1 MRNQLV
7 FAFFSCVLHLQSYP
21 MDTPAAEKTWTWEIF
36 HIIDQWT
43 DPLSYFTDPR
53 APKVCDEVMRFG
65 LPGTDSKYREY
76 TGDEQCLD
84 DVKSALKRQRALISS
99 LETECLKDNGSKVEL
114 LRDAYD
120 RQKGYYSQNVLALI
134 ESYLERST
142 HTARNT
148 AHILDKQAGKTLEAA
163 PIPTHLSSMEPINET
178 RAVTYKTIEELVT
191 GTPGMWG
198 NTVNYV
204 RKNYIDP
211 LKYLNDEKAQSI
223 SLAMRYLHPRHVYHS
238 EQWQFNNK
246 LDFHRKLIHQAL
258 ERETKLTQA
267 LQHALEKKKPWMIV
281 SINPENPDLKS
292 VMANIASSY
301 SPIVCAIIKGFLI
314 SEANKKEREVKEKEN
329 KEREQK
335 ELTEKNHAI
344 STLMHS
350 LGRKFSDPYN
360 KGKLDIERVKYDA
373 LRSTIVSRSLNPQEV
388 LEKHAQLA
396 DLSRSVDQLLAS
408 SASNSPSPSL
418 NNSATSLPPF
428 VPAIPA
434 PKAPAPVAASNLAS
448 IQSVVDTAHL
458 AAATATAVTSAQ
470 LAQHTLPAPSLP
482 APPPLEPQPS
492 VSPKMAK
499 QESASTITVPNSNSQ
514 SSSVS
519 TSEAS
524 APSPKAESPQA
535 SPPITPG
542 GSLVV
547 TPANPLA
554 KSSDEEFPDPR
565 APVKLASTPAAPAI
579 QAHAKNGNR
588 NKKGN

>member
-7 FAFFSCVLHLQSYP
+7 FAFFSCLLHLPSYP

-65 LPGTDSKYREY
+65 LPSTDSKYREY

-84 DVKSALKRQRALISS
+84 DVKSALKRQRALITS
-99 LETECLKDNGSKVEL
+99 LETECLKENGSKVEL

-163 PIPTHLSSMEPINET
+163 PIPTHLSTMEPINET

-223 SLAMRYLHPRHVYHS
+223 SLAMRYLHPRHMYHT

-246 LDFHRKLIHQAL
+246 LEFHRKLIHQAL

-301 SPIVCAIIKGFLI
+301 SPVVCAIIKGFLI

-335 ELTEKNHAI
+335 ELTEKNQEI
-344 STLMHS
+344 NRLMNS
-350 LGRKFSDPYN
+350 LGRKLSN
-360 KGKLDIERVKYDA
+360 AAHKERLQA
-373 LRSTIVSRSLNPQEV
+373 LTDEQKMAYTHVRTHLFGNRGVTPQEV
-388 LEKHAQLA
+388 FEAHATLTA
-396 DLSRSVDQLLAS
+396 FSNVVDQLLAS
-408 SASNSPSPSL
+408 SAPTSPSTPL
-418 NNSATSLPPF
+418 NNSATSLPSF
-428 VPAIPA
+428 VPATPA
-434 PKAPAPVAASNLAS
+434 PKATAPVAASTLAS

-458 AAATATAVTSAQ
+458 AATPAQ
-470 LAQHTLPAPSLP
+470 IQQTTLPTPSLP
-482 APPPLEPQPS
+482 APPPPAPEPS
-492 VSPKMAK
+492 AVPKMAK
-499 QESASTITVPNSNSQ
+499 QESATNLTASNSNSQ
-514 SSSVS
+514 SPSAS
-519 TSEAS
+519 TSDAT
-524 APSPKAESPQA
+524 ATSPKAESPQA

-565 APVKLASTPAAPAI
+565 APAKPASKPSAAEI
-579 QAHAKNGNR
+579 LAHAKNGKK